1 MKLLTTLPATVA
13 VLTGAL
19 ATATIVAT
27 PVFAETLVKPVKL
40 MTVSTNTPRLE
51 RRFYGQ
57 VAARRSVDLAFQ
69 VPGQI
74 VEFPVVEGNTVPKG
88 ELIAELDLEPF
99 ELQLEQ
105 AKLQREQA
113 DRTVA
118 RLHKL
123 EGTVSQV
130 SIDDAETQAGLTR
143 IALRNAEYELEHAT
157 LKAPFDALVSSRNV
171 EVFTTVSAGNPIVRL
186 HDMSELHIEVDVPEI
201 LFQRADEDPSARI
214 YAEFPARE
222 GRFPL
227 SVLEFDAEASSVGQT
242 YRITFAMIPPEGFS
256 VLPGASATV
265 TVSADFGTAGI
276 EVPPSALVMDPEGQT
291 GVVTFSPAGGD
302 TGTALWTEVT
312 VEPTEAGG
320 FLVTEGLQDG
330 QEIVVTGGAALENG
344 QDVRRFTGFAN

>member
-1 MKLLTTLPATVA
+1 MKAFTTLPV
-13 VLTGAL
+13 AL
-19 ATATIVAT
+19 ATLTLALGAGSLA
-27 PVFAETLVKPVKL
+27 PAHAETLVKPVKL
-40 MTVSTNTPRLE
+40 MSVSTKAPRLE

-74 VEFPVVEGNTVPKG
+74 VDFPVVEGNTVPKG
-88 ELIAELDLEPF
+88 QLIAELDLEPF

-105 AKLQREQA
+105 ARLQREQA

-123 EGTVSQV
+123 KDTVSQV

-171 EVFTTVSAGNPIVRL
+171 ELFTTVAAGNPIVRL

-242 YRITFAMIPPEGFS
+242 YRITFAMTPPEGFS

-276 EVPPSALVMDPEGQT
+276 EVPPSALVMDPGGRT
-291 GVVTFSPAGGD
+291 GVVTFAPAGAD
-302 TGTALWTEVT
+302 QGTVSWTEVT
-312 VEPTEAGG
+312 VVPTEAGG
-320 FLVTEGLQDG
+320 FLVTGGLQDG
-330 QEIVVTGGAALENG
+330 QEIVVTGGASLENG
-344 QDVRRFTGFAN
+344 QDARRFTGFAN